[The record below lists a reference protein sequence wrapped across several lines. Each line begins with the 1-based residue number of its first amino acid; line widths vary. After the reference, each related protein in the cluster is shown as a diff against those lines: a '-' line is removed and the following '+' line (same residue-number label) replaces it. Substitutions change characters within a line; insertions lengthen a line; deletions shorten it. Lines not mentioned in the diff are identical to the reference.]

1 MIPIKLM
8 RPTIIVTLIMLALSL
23 SARAESG
30 WMAEFVWSPQYC
42 SQHHDSREVQC
53 QQANGFVL
61 QELVRIIDGRVADDC
76 DDGAQLSQDM
86 VDQMARFTKN
96 RVRTRMS
103 WQRHGRCSGL
113 SETDYAAFAEHV
125 DRRMSWPVGYRP
137 GSPEQLSTPAD
148 VIAAIKDD
156 NPGLNEQA
164 MALRCKR
171 RELESITLCLDDRF
185 ELSASACL
193 LRSNCGDSVRLRAS
207 R

>member
-1 MIPIKLM
+1 MSRSKLLSL
-8 RPTIIVTLIMLALSL
+8 TVTPGLAVLALSL
-23 SARAESG
+23 CAQAESG

-61 QELVRIIDGRVADDC
+61 QELVRIVDGRIADDC
-76 DDGAQLSQDM
+76 DDGALLSQNT

-96 RVRTRMS
+96 RVRTRLS

-125 DRRMSWPVGYRP
+125 DRRMSWPVGYQP
-137 GSPEQLSTPAD
+137 GSPEQLGTPAD
-148 VIAAIKDD
+148 VIAAITDD

-171 RELESITLCLDDRF
+171 RELVSITLCLDDRF

-193 LRSNCGDSVRLRAS
+193 LSSNCGDSVRLRAS